1 MTLRDFLKANKSL
14 TKFKKLYHEQSNTK
28 ITYRQ
33 IEANLLTAGENFI
46 INALNINALNILIT
60 GCSNYWLD
68 LNTKWNAQLNS
79 ETTSS
84 NKTLGYWLKINNLE
98 EKFKKAYLSQNPKC
112 YNDLN
117 QSLLDT
123 SITAISSAFRWDR
136 TVEGFDFWRRQ
147 SIAWYKFCKKNNR

>member
-14 TKFKKLYHEQSNTK
+14 TKFKKLYHERSNTK

-33 IEANLLTAGENFI
+33 IEANLLTAGEDFI
-46 INALNINALNILIT
+46 INALNILIT
-60 GCSNYWLD
+60 DRGSYWLD
-68 LNTKWNAQLNS
+68 LNTKWNEQLNS
-79 ETTSS
+79 TTISS
-84 NKTLGYWLKINNLE
+84 NKTLGYWLKKNNLE

-136 TVEGFDFWRRQ
+136 TVEGFDFWLEQ
-147 SIAWYKFCKKNNR
+147 CTAWNKFRNKIIDNE

>member
-1 MTLRDFLKANKSL
+1 MTLRDLLKANKSL
-14 TKFKKLYHEQSNTK
+14 TKFKKLYHERSNTK

-33 IEANLLTAGENFI
+33 IEANLLTAGEDFI
-46 INALNINALNILIT
+46 INALNILIT
-60 GCSNYWLD
+60 GRGNYWLD
-68 LNTKWNAQLNS
+68 LNAKWNEQLKS
-79 ETTSS
+79 KTISS
-84 NKTLGYWLKINNLE
+84 NKTLGYWLKMNNLE

-147 SIAWYKFCKKNNR
+147 SIAWYKFCKK

>member
-14 TKFKKLYHEQSNTK
+14 TKFKKLYHERSNTK

-33 IEANLLTAGENFI
+33 IEANLLTAGEDFI
-46 INALNINALNILIT
+46 INALNILIT
-60 GCSNYWLD
+60 GRGSYWLD
-68 LNTKWNAQLNS
+68 LNTKWNEQLNS
-79 ETTSS
+79 KTTSS

-117 QSLLDT
+117 QRLSNT
-123 SITAISSAFRWDR
+123 SSAAISASFAWSR
-136 TVEGFDFWRRQ
+136 TTEGFEFWLKQ
-147 SIAWYKFCKKNNR
+147 DTAWNNFRKKR

>member
-14 TKFKKLYHEQSNTK
+14 TKFKKLYHERSNTK

-33 IEANLLTAGENFI
+33 IEANLLTAGEDFI
-46 INALNINALNILIT
+46 INALNILIT
-60 GCSNYWLD
+60 GRGSYWLD
-68 LNTKWNAQLNS
+68 LNTKWNEQLNS
-79 ETTSS
+79 KTTSS

-112 YNDLN
+112 YN
-117 QSLLDT
+117 SLKQKLSIT
-123 SITAISSAFRWDR
+123 SSTAISGAFRWDR

-147 SIAWYKFCKKNNR
+147 SIAWYKFCKK

>member
-14 TKFKKLYHEQSNTK
+14 TSFKKTYHERSKTK

-33 IEANLLTAGENFI
+33 IEANLLTAGEDFI
-46 INALNINALNILIT
+46 IKALNISIT
-60 GCSNYWLD
+60 NRGGYWVG
-68 LNTKWNAQLNS
+68 LNTKWNEQLNS

-117 QSLLDT
+117 QSLSDT
-123 SITAISSAFRWDR
+123 SSAAIRVAFTWNR
-136 TVEGFDFWRRQ
+136 TVEGFEFWLKQ
-147 SIAWYKFCKKNNR
+147 STAWNKFCKKIIDNE

>member
-14 TKFKKLYHEQSNTK
+14 TSFKKTYHERSKTK

-33 IEANLLTAGENFI
+33 IEANLLTAGEDFI
-46 INALNINALNILIT
+46 IKALNISIT
-60 GCSNYWLD
+60 NRGGYWVG
-68 LNTKWNAQLNS
+68 LNTKWNEQLKS
-79 ETTSS
+79 KTTSS

-117 QSLLDT
+117 QSLSDT
-123 SITAISSAFRWDR
+123 SSAAISAAFPWSR
-136 TVEGFDFWRRQ
+136 TVEGFEFWLKQ
-147 SIAWYKFCKKNNR
+147 STAWNKFCKKIIDNE

>member
-14 TKFKKLYHEQSNTK
+14 IKFKKLYHERSNTK

-33 IEANLLTAGENFI
+33 IEANLLTAGEDFI
-46 INALNINALNILIT
+46 INALNILIT
-60 GCSNYWLD
+60 GRGSYWLD
-68 LNTKWNAQLNS
+68 LNTKWNEQLKS
-79 ETTSS
+79 ETTSR

-117 QSLLDT
+117 QSFLDT

-147 SIAWYKFCKKNNR
+147 SIAWYKFCKK

>member
-14 TKFKKLYHEQSNTK
+14 TSFKKTYHERSKTK

-33 IEANLLTAGENFI
+33 IEANLLTAGEDFI
-46 INALNINALNILIT
+46 IKALNISIT
-60 GCSNYWLD
+60 NRGGYWVG
-68 LNTKWNAQLNS
+68 LNTKWNEQLNS

-117 QSLLDT
+117 QSLSDT
-123 SITAISSAFRWDR
+123 SSAAISAAFPWSR
-136 TVEGFDFWRRQ
+136 TTEGFEFWLRQ
-147 SIAWYKFCKKNNR
+147 STAWNKFCKKIIDNE

>member
-14 TKFKKLYHEQSNTK
+14 TSFKKTYHERSNTK

-33 IEANLLTAGENFI
+33 IEDNLLTAGEDFI
-46 INALNINALNILIT
+46 IKALNINALNILIT
-60 GCSNYWLD
+60 GCGSYWLD
-68 LNTKWNAQLNS
+68 LNTKWNEQLNS
-79 ETTSS
+79 KTTSS

-98 EKFKKAYLSQNPKC
+98 EKFKSAYLSQNPKC

-117 QSLLDT
+117 QILSDT
-123 SITAISSAFRWDR
+123 SSTAISGAFRWDR

-147 SIAWYKFCKKNNR
+147 SIAWYKFCKK